1 MKLFEMVIILVTFE
15 TSRRSDLNF
24 ELTPEQKDIKMAVME
39 FCEKEFTDEAFN
51 RYCEKEEFP
60 WELLRR
66 AAELGFIGIHFP
78 EEYGGQGYGY
88 FENTLIAEEMTRAD
102 PELGIPLTFADFGSE
117 LILKFGTEEQ
127 KENYIPR
134 IARGDGLSAAA
145 FTEPSGGSDISK
157 CLETVAHKEG
167 DEFIIN
173 GRKTF
178 ITNADIS
185 DFIITLCQTN
195 PESKPPY
202 RGQSIIIVENGTPG
216 VEVTKLT
223 GKLGLKLSPTCE
235 VSFNDVH
242 VPEENLLGELNRG
255 FYHTLEF
262 LNESRIEIAAQGVGI
277 AQGSLDRALRYAKER
292 TLFGKPLIELQAVA
306 HKLAD
311 MAIKVEAARLLTYK
325 AAWLADQGKTD
336 PMISSIAKTYAA
348 RAGVEVTDEA
358 AQIFG
363 GYYFLDDYEI
373 ERFYRHAK
381 IIEIYE
387 GTKEVQKDNIAR
399 FLRRR

>member
-1 MKLFEMVIILVTFE
+1 M
-15 TSRRSDLNF
+15 NF
-24 ELTPEQKDIKMAVME
+24 ELTDEQNDIKAAVRE
-39 FCEKEFTDEAFN
+39 FCEKEFTDEVLN
-51 RYCEKEEFP
+51 EYCKDEEFP
-60 WELLRR
+60 WELSRK
-66 AAELGFIGIHFP
+66 AAQLGFIGIHFP

-88 FENTLIAEEMTRAD
+88 FENALIAEEMTRTN
-102 PELGIPLTFADFGSE
+102 PELGIPLTFADFGTE
-117 LILKFGTEEQ
+117 LILIFGREEQ
-127 KENYIPR
+127 KEKYVPR
-134 IARGDGLSAAA
+134 VARGEGLSAAA

-157 CLETVAHKEG
+157 CLETVAHREG
-167 DEFIIN
+167 DEFVIN

-178 ITNADIS
+178 ITNANIS
-185 DFIITLCQTN
+185 DFIITLCQTD
-195 PESKPPY
+195 PESKPTY
-202 RGQSIIIVENGTPG
+202 RGQSMIIVENGAPG
-216 VEVTKLT
+216 LDVTKLT
-223 GKLGLKLSPTCE
+223 GKLGIKPSQTCE
-235 VSFNDVH
+235 VSFNDVR
-242 VPEENLLGELNRG
+242 VPEGNLLGELNRG
-255 FYHTLEF
+255 FYHTLDF

-277 AQGSLDRALRYAKER
+277 AQGSLDRALDYAKER
-292 TLFGKPLIELQAVA
+292 TLFGRALVELQAVA

-336 PMISSIAKTYAA
+336 PVVSSIAKTYAA

-399 FLRRR
+399 FLIRR